1 MKRILSMLAAGIMAL
16 NMSVCSYAEPQQD
29 VNYDDIISAE
39 YLYTDN
45 VKSLLSI
52 SSKKATCKSIV
63 EDDDGEVTKIVLT
76 QVLEKKDGSDWRN
89 YAAWGGTFN
98 QSSVTSV
105 RTRESLSS
113 GSYRFKTIAK
123 VYKGSK
129 YETVTTY
136 SGAASC

>member
-39 YLYTDN
+39 YLYADN
-45 VKSLLSI
+45 ASSSLSI
-52 SSKKATCKSIV
+52 SSKKATCTSVV
-63 EDDDGEVTKIVLT
+63 EDDDGNVTKIVLT

-129 YETVTTY
+129 YETFTTY
-136 SGAASC
+136 SKAVPC